1 MKPQLFDQ
9 ITDILQNLRKT
20 QIVVSVIAGKST
32 SVLSKLCGEASV
44 TRIVLNTAC
53 LVKAGAITMAA
64 PDNTSEVFN
73 QLWIWWKIF
82 RQAPR
87 KRKFFLCNF

>member
-9 ITDILQNLRKT
+9 ITDILQNLTKT
-20 QIVVSVIAGKST
+20 QIVSVIAGKST

-53 LVKAGAITMAA
+53 LVQAGAITMAA
-64 PDNTSEVFN
+64 PDNTSQVF
-73 QLWIWWKIF
+73 K
-82 RQAPR
+82 
-87 KRKFFLCNF
+87 

>member
-9 ITDILQNLRKT
+9 ITDILQNLTKT
-20 QIVVSVIAGKST
+20 QIVSVIAGKST

-53 LVKAGAITMAA
+53 LVQAGAITMAA
-64 PDNTSEVFN
+64 PDNTSEVF
-73 QLWIWWKIF
+73 K
-82 RQAPR
+82 
-87 KRKFFLCNF
+87 